1 MYIQFEWNSLLLQGM
16 SLEEIEDFYSSMK
29 QSTDTKKSKFQDVW
43 YVFIKINKKGIL
55 IFH

>member
-1 MYIQFEWNSLLLQGM
+1 MYILFKWKSLLLQGM

-43 YVFIKINKKGIL
+43 YVFISLK
-55 IFH
+55 

>member
-1 MYIQFEWNSLLLQGM
+1 MKPIYLLFELNSLLLQGM

-43 YVFIKINKKGIL
+43 LVFIK
-55 IFH
+55 